1 MPKSWF
7 WDRIELASEITGA
20 AQVAGLAPEEAG
32 ILGTLVGRR
41 ARVVTPLRPFGQV
54 EIDGKFYEARL
65 PLGTLERDA
74 TVIVRGCNDFSLDVE
89 SAEST
94 NTTNTT
100 NTANPAEPANP
111 ANPAGNPKED
121 NA

>member
-32 ILGTLVGRR
+32 ILDALIGRR
-41 ARVVTPLRPFGQV
+41 ARVITPLRPFGQI
-54 EIDGKFYEARL
+54 EIDGRLYEARL
-65 PLGTLERDA
+65 PLGTVERDA

-89 SAEST
+89 PADPTKPTAPTEPTESAAPAESAAKPT
-94 NTTNTT
+94 
-100 NTANPAEPANP
+100 
-111 ANPAGNPKED
+111 ED